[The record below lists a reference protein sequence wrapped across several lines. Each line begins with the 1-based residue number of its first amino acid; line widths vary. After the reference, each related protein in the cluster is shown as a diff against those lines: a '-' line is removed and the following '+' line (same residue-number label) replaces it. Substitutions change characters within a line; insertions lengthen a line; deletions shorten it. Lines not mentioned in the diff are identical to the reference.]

1 MIPLVVVRFLKI
13 YIGYSE
19 VVFFLNICKS
29 PSQASK
35 GLDDIVIGYSE
46 AKSGVRIAY
55 SLRKRNDK

>member
-19 VVFFLNICKS
+19 VVFFNICKS